1 MKHSRKLIALVL
13 AFATLLLSGCLA
25 PDDPI
30 EHVHIFDMKV
40 TSDDMRATE
49 ATCTERPTYYF
60 SCRCGEKS
68 DKTFVYGDTL
78 PHTFDQA
85 VAEKGYAKGK
95 YNCTKP
101 SEYYHSCICGAKG
114 TTTFTGDES
123 TVKAHVYTADCDTF
137 CDECGT
143 QRKAPAAHGELDGY
157 KCTVCGTEPRRENWT
172 EMDDFTKN

>member
-68 DKTFVYGDTL
+68 DKTFVYGDTIA
-78 PHTFDQA
+78 HT
-85 VAEKGYAKGK
+85 
-95 YNCTKP
+95 
-101 SEYYHSCICGAKG
+101 
-114 TTTFTGDES
+114 
-123 TVKAHVYTADCDTF
+123 YTADCDTF
-137 CDECGT
+137 CDECGK
-143 QRKAPAAHGELDGY
+143 QRKAPAAHGELDGL
-157 KCTVCGTEPRRENWT
+157 KCPVCGTEPRRETWT
-172 EMDDFTKN
+172 EFDDFTKN